1 MKHRRKFLE
10 PLLEKVLKKCSQ
22 LLKSLWLLQ
31 SEKQNAAV
39 KLAELQKNH
48 VWHLK
53 YVVRKLEEQALS
65 RKSEETGQQSLEDIC
80 SFFAEKS

>member
-1 MKHRRKFLE
+1 MLPVTKISSAIATRKTE
-10 PLLEKVLKKCSQ
+10 
-22 LLKSLWLLQ
+22 
-31 SEKQNAAV
+31 AAV

-65 RKSEETGQQSLEDIC
+65 RKSEETGQQSL
-80 SFFAEKS
+80 